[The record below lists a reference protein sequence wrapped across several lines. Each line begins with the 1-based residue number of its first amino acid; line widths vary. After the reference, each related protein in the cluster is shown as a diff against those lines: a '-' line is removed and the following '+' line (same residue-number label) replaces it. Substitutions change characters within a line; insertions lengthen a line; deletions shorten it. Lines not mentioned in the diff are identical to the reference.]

1 MTEER
6 NQNWKPESIAK
17 YAQTEAAKL
26 QILHDI
32 TSDAEIYLLSERLAK
47 TEAEL
52 ATKKQPYL
60 DKILECEQ
68 LQTGIKAELVD
79 AWGTTEDK
87 TFECDAG
94 TATLR
99 TTKSLNIRSKEK
111 LVAFLE
117 LNKKL
122 TDFIKSF
129 EITKLRKIK
138 DAGMIEDEIATWDI
152 KHNVAISIKETTT
165 EEKQ

>member
-1 MTEER
+1 MSDER
-6 NQNWKPESIAK
+6 NQNWKAESIAK
-17 YAQTEAAKL
+17 YAQTEAVKL

-32 TSDAEIYLLSERLAK
+32 TLDTEIGLLSARLAK

-52 ATKKQPYL
+52 TTKKQPYL

-87 TFECDAG
+87 TFECTAG
-94 TATLR
+94 IATLR
-99 TTKSLNIRSKEK
+99 TTKSLHIRSKEK

-122 TDFIKSF
+122 TDFIKNF

-138 DAGMIEDEIATWDI
+138 DAGMLEDEICTWDE
-152 KHNVAISIKETTT
+152 KKSVAIEIAGAD
-165 EEKQ
+165 Q